1 MQRAIASQTK
11 LESSSA
17 AFRHPRPE
25 PHEPLPPY
33 SINVLGSVQRHKLL
47 VLLVT
52 LATLILGFGYLQL
65 KYGHSFYAEALV
77 YVSPSYPQTLPQ
89 QLTNEKE
96 IDRPYDAFVEQQA
109 HTVTRHDVL
118 VTALRRLP
126 KNVYGGGS
134 EQEIADRLA
143 GNLEVERVGQT
154 FSIKIGLHG
163 SNPTHLAEIVNAVTR
178 AYLEAAK
185 GEDFYGRDSRLKG
198 LRADADALSKDIE
211 QKQGEQAAI
220 ERDLGI
226 ASISLLAVNPYND
239 RLARLG
245 NDLVAAREARHL
257 TESQLE
263 SVTGDGVENRS
274 PALQAE
280 AQELIAQDVGLNG
293 LKQALNQRRGQL
305 VADMAGMTEQNPAR
319 KQYELE
325 IADIDTTLHKMT
337 RDMTSEVAAR
347 LNQKYTTAVSRA
359 RSYEAQL
366 SRQIAGEEA
375 EAALATPKFQRA
387 QSLNNEID
395 HDQQRLHIIEDRID
409 SLELE
414 SSSPGSVH
422 LFSPAQKP
430 LRGETGKQNT
440 LLLILLPLAFAV
452 GIAAAVVMD
461 TSDKRV
467 HSAEDVE
474 RTIGLPPVGV
484 LFDRADVTE
493 AVESEY
499 AFRMGATLDNAR
511 RVAGVKTF
519 AFAAVTGGGGT
530 TTVVHLLA
538 GEMAQLGSRV
548 LVLDARGKEDAV
560 AYIPPDADDP
570 EGNPRARTLHPE
582 LGLLLHS
589 RGRLL
594 PSVHT
599 ITEAFKRSHGEYD
612 ALLLDCGP
620 LMSTADTEYLARQ
633 ADATLL
639 IAESGVTTKP
649 QLLRAARLLERLR
662 VAGLAVI
669 LNRLPLDRA
678 DGSLRGDLREYDR
691 DGIRPKHRNGIP
703 AVIDAVDYNPHDDD
717 APIV

>member
-25 PHEPLPPY
+25 PQGPLPPY
-33 SINVLGSVQRHKLL
+33 SINVLGSIKRHKML
-47 VLLVT
+47 VVLVT
-52 LATLILGFGYLQL
+52 LASLALGFGYLQL
-65 KYGHSFYAEALV
+65 KYGRSFYAEALV

-96 IDRPYDAFVEQQA
+96 VDRPYDAFVEQQA

-126 KNVYGGGS
+126 KNVYGTGS

-143 GNLEVERVGQT
+143 ANLEVERVGQT

-163 SNPTHLAEIVNAVTR
+163 SSPTHLAEIVNAVTR

-185 GEDFYGRDSRLKG
+185 GEDFYGRDIRLKG

-211 QKQGEQAAI
+211 AKQAEQAAI

-245 NDLVAAREARHL
+245 NDLMAAREARQMAE
-257 TESQLE
+257 TQLE
-263 SVTGDGVENRS
+263 SVTNAATENRS

-280 AQELIAQDVGLNG
+280 AQDLIAMDAGLNG
-293 LKQALNQRRGQL
+293 LKQTLNQRRGQL
-305 VADMAGMTEQNPAR
+305 VADMAGMTEENPAR

-325 IADIDTTLHKMT
+325 IADIDATLRKMS
-337 RDMTSEVAAR
+337 RDMTNEAAVR
-347 LNQKYTTAVSRA
+347 LNQKYNTAVGRA
-359 RSYEAQL
+359 RAYEMQL
-366 SRQIAGEEA
+366 TKQIAAEEA
-375 EAALATPKFQRA
+375 EAGLATPKFQQA
-387 QSLNNEID
+387 QSLNSEID
-395 HDQQRLHIIEDRID
+395 HDQQRLHLIQDRID

-430 LRGETGKQNT
+430 LHGETGKQNT
-440 LLLILLPLAFAV
+440 LLLILLPLAFAI
-452 GIAAAVVMD
+452 GIAAAILSD

-467 HSAEDVE
+467 HTTDDVE

-484 LFDRADVTE
+484 LFDRGDVTD

-519 AFAAVTGGGGT
+519 AFTAVNAGAGT
-530 TTVVHLLA
+530 TTVVHMLA

-548 LVLDARGKEDAV
+548 LVLDAKGKEDPV
-560 AYIPPDADDP
+560 AYIPPDAEDP
-570 EGNPRARTLHPE
+570 ESNPRARTLHPE

-620 LMSTADTEYLARQ
+620 LMSSADTEYLARQ

-662 VAGLAVI
+662 VPGLAVI
-669 LNRLPLDRA
+669 LNRLPLNRA
-678 DGSLRGDLREYDR
+678 DGALRSDLREYER
-691 DGIRPKHRNGIP
+691 DGVRPRHRNGIP